1 MRPAHP
7 RERNQFCAGSSPA
20 VDCWVFDVDGCLVDS
35 LTGTSLRPGAR
46 ELLAHLGSGSRVIL
60 WSAGGADYARARA
73 EQFGVDRHISGYY
86 AKDERNGDGCY
97 VTGHLALHADRAV
110 FVDDRPEDLG
120 PELEV
125 MAVSP
130 YLSED
135 THDRALEAVAR
146 RTGLAPPNP
155 IDDARELREA
165 RGPIR
170 PTHS

>member
-1 MRPAHP
+1 MRSARPHQ
-7 RERNQFCAGSSPA
+7 EGLSHGGSAAA

-73 EQFGVDRHISGYY
+73 EQFGVDAHVSGYY
-86 AKDERNGDGCY
+86 AKDGRDADGRY

-120 PELEV
+120 LELDV
-125 MAVSP
+125 ITVSP

-135 THDRALEAVAR
+135 AHDRALEAVAR
-146 RTGLAPPNP
+146 RTGLVAPNP
-155 IDDARELREA
+155 MEDARTLHESLDR
-165 RGPIR
+165 IR
-170 PTHS
+170 PTPS